1 MINAWLITVGFIN
14 VKLITEDNNRI
25 ISVYKTSKSAI
36 AA

>member
-25 ISVYKTSKSAI
+25 ISVYKSNKSTI

>member
-25 ISVYKTSKSAI
+25 ISVYKTNKSAI

>member
-14 VKLITEDNNRI
+14 VKLITEDNRI
-25 ISVYKTSKSAI
+25 ISVYKTNKSAI